1 MEARRKDLRTGRP
14 AQTWISNAKRASRN
28 MPYVHVMHQRGLN
41 VYDILRYRS
50 LAMTPDALRELVRRL
65 DAPLKPGRMT
75 REDRLVV
82 DEDADPLAPPAPEAR
97 DPGVELPAA

>member
-1 MEARRKDLRTGRP
+1 MFR
-14 AQTWISNAKRASRN
+14 
-28 MPYVHVMHQRGLN
+28 
-41 VYDILRYRS
+41 
-50 LAMTPDALRELVRRL
+50 DALRELVRRL